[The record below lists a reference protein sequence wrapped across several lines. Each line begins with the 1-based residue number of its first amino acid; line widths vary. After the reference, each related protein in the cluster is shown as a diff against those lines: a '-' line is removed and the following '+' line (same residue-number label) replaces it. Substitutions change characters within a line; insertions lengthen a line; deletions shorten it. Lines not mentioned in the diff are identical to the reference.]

1 MPESLK
7 IFINFFFFKKISTGV
22 FWEYLQDLTA
32 NPNEI
37 PLSETFG
44 NFDIPV

>member
-7 IFINFFFFKKISTGV
+7 ILYFFFKNKNTGV
-22 FWEYLQDLTA
+22 FWECWQDLTT
-32 NPNEI
+32 NPNGA

-44 NFDIPV
+44 NVDTPV